1 MLGPV
6 QVRSQEWTI
15 GVVCKKF
22 PPPQFF
28 FCNFFSIGNFLYS
41 DLIGP
46 FLFMD
51 LDRTWTGPYVQ
62 TSADL
67 EEAGRCTAAGTY
79 IELSFV
85 HPWVHINSNTPNQRA
100 PLTAS
105 LCYRVA

>member
-15 GVVCKKF
+15 GAVCKKL
-22 PPPQFF
+22 PSPHFF
-28 FCNFFSIGNFLYS
+28 LQLFVSWYFFYS

-51 LDRTWTGPYVQ
+51 LDRTWTGPYVK

-67 EEAGRCTAAGTY
+67 EEAGRCTAGRAYVEVAPG
-79 IELSFV
+79 EARV
-85 HPWVHINSNTPNQRA
+85 GINSNAPSQRA
-100 PLTAS
+100 TLTAS
-105 LCYRVA
+105 LGDRVA